1 MRLLLL
7 FSLVMKEEHSPE
19 FRRDSYR
26 DDDHCEETHHV
37 FSSSQVSLLL
47 LRTAA
52 DLASMMASL
61 GDSPKAKWTSS
72 QTQSQTSRTSD
83 DEMNAKVSS

>member
-1 MRLLLL
+1 M
-7 FSLVMKEEHSPE
+7 MKEELSPE

-37 FSSSQVSLLL
+37 FSSQVSLL

-52 DLASMMASL
+52 ELASTASL
-61 GDSPKAKWTSS
+61 LTSPKAKVTSS
-72 QTQSQTSRTSD
+72 SQQTQSQRSD
-83 DEMNAKVSS
+83 HDPMNAKVSS